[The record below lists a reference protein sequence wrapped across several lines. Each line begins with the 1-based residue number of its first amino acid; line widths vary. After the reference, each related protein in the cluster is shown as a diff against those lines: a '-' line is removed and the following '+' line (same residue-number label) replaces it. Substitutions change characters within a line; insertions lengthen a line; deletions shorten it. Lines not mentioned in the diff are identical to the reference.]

1 MEPTEDRYEVHAS
14 LLEVLSDNQDL
25 ADFLNDLAFTS
36 AEHFSSEKAVLCGIV
51 QERDKRN
58 AVVASS
64 SAEAA
69 KMDELQAGFDE
80 GPCLES
86 HRTDTVIKVPDV
98 RFEKRWPDYME
109 AVRDTSVRSILSMP
123 LTVHGSARG
132 AMNFYSQHVAA
143 FDDDDIALAKRYAAQ
158 ASKVIRIALRIAAQS
173 ELAEDRAAAME
184 SRTAIDLA
192 IGIIMGQNRCSQQE
206 AFEILQ
212 RASNQRNIKL
222 SVLSQE
228 LVTSV
233 GKSAPTTSFEP

>member
-36 AEHFSSEKAVLCGIV
+36 AEHFSNEKAVLCGIV

-64 SAEAA
+64 SDEAA

-86 HRTDTVIKVPDV
+86 HRTETVIKVPDV
-98 RFEKRWPDYME
+98 RYEKRWPKYME
-109 AVRDTSVRSILSMP
+109 AVRHTSVRSILSMP
-123 LTVHGSARG
+123 LTVHGTARG
-132 AMNFYSQHVAA
+132 AMNFYSQHPGA
-143 FDDDDIALAKRYAAQ
+143 FDDDDIALAARYAAQ
-158 ASKVIRIALRIAAQS
+158 ASQVIRIALRIASQS
-173 ELAEDRAAAME
+173 ELAEDRRAAME
-184 SRTAIDLA
+184 SRTGIDLA
-192 IGIIMGQNRCSQQE
+192 VGIIMGQNRCSQQE
-206 AFEILQ
+206 AFKILQ
-212 RASNQRNIKL
+212 RASNQRNVKL
-222 SVLSQE
+222 SVLAQE

-233 GKSAPTTSFEP
+233 GQSAPRTSFDP